1 MNIFGV
7 GLLAFFFALVFIPA
21 MPLYY
26 IWFRMKEHRRQGER
40 ETSEAT
46 ISAGSS

>member
-26 IWFRMKEHRRQGER
+26 IWVAMKEHRRK
-40 ETSEAT
+40 SEQRWT
-46 ISAGSS
+46 I